1 MLDTIE
7 SESTEL
13 AFDYWNNEETEK
25 EKPYYCIDQSGIQ
38 KMYSYVNSIGV
49 YDDLKVLLAKYSVYG
64 YGISLGAGYAG
75 NRNY

>member
-1 MLDTIE
+1 
-7 SESTEL
+7 
-13 AFDYWNNEETEK
+13 
-25 EKPYYCIDQSGIQ
+25 
-38 KMYSYVNSIGV
+38 MYSYVNSIGV